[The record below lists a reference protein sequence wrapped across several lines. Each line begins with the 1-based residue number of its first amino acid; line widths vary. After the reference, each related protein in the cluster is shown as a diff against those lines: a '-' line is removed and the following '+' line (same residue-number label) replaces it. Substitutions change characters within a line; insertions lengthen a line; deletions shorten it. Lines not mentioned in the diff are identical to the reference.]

1 MASFKE
7 TGLIEMSLFQK
18 RSPQLVWSG
27 PEASGLAGDTSDVYE
42 ALFAAAKRSLWVA
55 SFVYDYD
62 SDVFSELAENI
73 DTTPGLE
80 VRLLLNINRR
90 RREKDRKHRNKKVV
104 RRFAD
109 TFWRQWPGEHRPL
122 VYYDRRSVDL
132 RARGKLHAKAV
143 VADEERVF
151 VTSPNLTFAAWD
163 HNVEL
168 GLLVRDRA
176 LAKGILTHFQ
186 RLIDLDYLRQLPE

>member
-1 MASFKE
+1 M
-7 TGLIEMSLFQK
+7 GIRRSLVRK

-27 PEASGLAGDTSDVYE
+27 PEASGLVGDTGDVYE
-42 ALFAAAKRSLWVA
+42 ELFSSAKHSLWVA
-55 SFVYDYD
+55 SFVRSNDP
-62 SDVFSELAENI
+62 DVFGELAANI

-80 VRLLLNINRR
+80 VRLLLNIDRR
-90 RREKDRKHRNKKVV
+90 RRERDRRHRNKTVV
-104 RRFAD
+104 RRFAN

-132 RARGKLHAKAV
+132 RALGKLHAKAV

-151 VTSPNLTFAAWD
+151 VTSANLTLAAWD

-186 RLIDLDYLRQLPE
+186 KLIDLDYLRQLPE

>member
-1 MASFKE
+1 MGIRRPSFR
-7 TGLIEMSLFQK
+7 K

-27 PEASGLAGDTSDVYE
+27 PEASGLAGDTGDVYE
-42 ALFAAAKRSLWVA
+42 ELFSSAKHSLWVA
-55 SFVYDYD
+55 SFVRDRD
-62 SDVFSELAENI
+62 PDVFGELAANI
-73 DTTPGLE
+73 DRTPGLE
-80 VRLLLNINRR
+80 VRLLLNIDRR
-90 RREKDRKHRNKKVV
+90 RREKDRRHRNKKVV

-109 TFWRQWPGEHRPL
+109 TFWRLWPGEHRPL

-151 VTSPNLTFAAWD
+151 VTSANLTFAAWD
-163 HNVEL
+163 DNVEL

-176 LAKGILTHFQ
+176 LAKGIVTHFQ
-186 RLIDLDYLRQLPE
+186 TLIDRDYLRQLPE

>member
-1 MASFKE
+1 MGIRKPSFR
-7 TGLIEMSLFQK
+7 K

-27 PEASGLAGDTSDVYE
+27 PEASGPAGDTGVVYE
-42 ALFAAAKRSLWVA
+42 QLFSSAKQSLWVA
-55 SFVYDYD
+55 SFVRDHD
-62 SDVFSELAENI
+62 PDVFSELAANI
-73 DTTPGLE
+73 DTTPALE
-80 VRLLLNINRR
+80 VRLLLNIDRR
-90 RREKDRKHRNKKVV
+90 RREKDRKHRNKTVV

-151 VTSPNLTFAAWD
+151 VTSANLTFAAWD
-163 HNVEL
+163 DNVEL

-176 LAKGILTHFQ
+176 LAKGIVTHFQ
-186 RLIDLDYLRQLPE
+186 RLIDLDCLRQLPE